1 MTPVVIGD
9 SDGDESDVASSP
21 RRVTQ
26 AVPLQASSP
35 TAATHP
41 SGSTDSTFFKS
52 IYNEHRDAANE
63 HVTNQIEEITEVMDA
78 SSFDNGFQE
87 TRGTGIHDKSLWD
100 VPSSPE
106 FAQPKSSKKQDG
118 SLNTRTK
125 ITRGLQRRLDDIG
138 YVSQEDELP
147 KMTAQSRKK
156 RRVERDTGSDDLVS
170 TVLIESDPSWVS
182 TSQKQRLVSVHDS
195 TLGSATKPLEQR
207 CVNVVSSGTATNIN
221 TQRSNDAVLSESTP
235 EIRGSETARVSVARG
250 SSPASPAVPIPVLE
264 TKRGTA
270 KVQDRK
276 KSKRVVIDSD
286 DESDGEDYS
295 PREAKHNSPDFEE
308 KELPKPVAGKK
319 QRGRPRKSDTA
330 APMEKEKEKEKD
342 PETNGKRKRG
352 RPKKSAAVL
361 KVDSNDEVQEM
372 APAIPE
378 HTHTEPGIKTQPDVK
393 ATHIEKLGPDVT
405 ETENHVAVKPVTKE
419 TPGTPISDAKV
430 GTGISAVQ
438 KAAGR
443 TPSTPTG
450 GLGRSLYRVGLSK
463 NTRIAPLLKVIR
475 K

>member
-1 MTPVVIGD
+1 MTPVVIED
-9 SDGDESDVASSP
+9 SDGDESDVTSSP

-87 TRGTGIHDKSLWD
+87 TRGTGILDKSLWD

-106 FAQPKSSKKQDG
+106 FAQPKPSKKQEG
-118 SLNTRTK
+118 SLSTRTK
-125 ITRGLQRRLDDIG
+125 ITRGLRRRLDYIG

-147 KMTAQSRKK
+147 EMTAQSRKK

-170 TVLIESDPSWVS
+170 TVLIEGDPSWVS
-182 TSQKQRLVSVHDS
+182 TRQKQRPVSVHNG

-235 EIRGSETARVSVARG
+235 EKRGSETARVGVARS
-250 SSPASPAVPIPVLE
+250 SSPASPAVPMPVLE

-286 DESDGEDYS
+286 DESDGGDYS
-295 PREAKHNSPDFEE
+295 PREAKHDSPDFEE

-319 QRGRPRKSDTA
+319 QRGRPRKTDTA
-330 APMEKEKEKEKD
+330 APMEKEKAKD

-361 KVDSNDEVQEM
+361 KVDSNDEVQEI

-378 HTHTEPGIKTQPDVK
+378 HTHTEPGIKPQSDVK
-393 ATHIEKLGPDVT
+393 ATHIKKLGPGVA
-405 ETENHVAVKPVTKE
+405 ETENHAAVKPVTKE

-438 KAAGR
+438 KAVVK